1 MWDCKG
7 PSISF
12 VNLSKANRS
21 VCVKGGF
28 IVRRKLGL
36 LLLAVLVVGLAGFA
50 QTAATVRVLEGGVIL
65 LDNAGPAAAKLSIT
79 FDAAVV
85 LTMADITVFGGGE
98 ATLVST
104 SNTFV
109 FIDVVVDAGGTV
121 QIILPADAAGA
132 NVAASTFFE

>member
-1 MWDCKG
+1 
-7 PSISF
+7 
-12 VNLSKANRS
+12 VNLNKVNRTH
-21 VCVKGGF
+21 CVKGGF

-65 LDNAGPAAAKLSIT
+65 LDNSGPAAAKLSIT
-79 FDAAVV
+79 FDVAVAITAAE
-85 LTMADITVFGGGE
+85 ITVLGGGV

-109 FIDVVVDAGGTV
+109 FVDVVVDAGGTV
-121 QIILPADAAGA
+121 QVILPADAAGA
-132 NVAASTFFE
+132 IVGASTFFE

>member
-1 MWDCKG
+1 M
-7 PSISF
+7 
-12 VNLSKANRS
+12 
-21 VCVKGGF
+21 
-28 IVRRKLGL
+28 RRKLGL

-104 SNTFV
+104 SNAFV